1 VFLHCTFLLED
12 RILIEVNPAFL
23 NIWLALLGLILE
35 VPPGKR
41 TGFTVGTV
49 NKKVAEVIK

>member
-1 VFLHCTFLLED
+1 MFLRRTFLLED
-12 RILIEVNPAFL
+12 NTLGEVDLAFL

>member
-1 VFLHCTFLLED
+1 VFLRCTFLLED
-12 RILIEVNPAFL
+12 NILVEVDPAFL

-41 TGFTVGTV
+41 TGFVVGTV
-49 NKKVAEVIK
+49 NKKAAEVIK

>member
-1 VFLHCTFLLED
+1 VFLRFTFLLQD
-12 RILIEVNPAFL
+12 NILVEVDPAFL

-49 NKKVAEVIK
+49 NKKAADVIK